1 MLSLPGAVKVFLCR
15 TPVNMQKS
23 FDGLPGEVRRIL
35 SEDPLSGHLFVFS
48 NRRGNLLKILYWDRD
63 GYAIW
68 SKRLERG
75 VFKFPNYDSAK
86 LQIDLRVLHS
96 ILQGIIPER
105 FSKRFFFDNQHKS
118 A

>member
-15 TPVNMQKS
+15 MPVNMQKS

-75 VFKFPNYDSAK
+75 VFKFPDSDSAK
-86 LQIDLRVLHS
+86 LQIDLRVLHA
-96 ILQGIIPER
+96 ILQGIIPKR
-105 FSKRFFFDNQHKS
+105 FSKRFFFKNKQEY